1 VFINIKNTIYGGVC
15 IMVAPDIV
23 LRKKGELPHKAIP
36 ISIPYRF
43 RQGKIRNREMGIVS
57 CKPTKLD

>member
-1 VFINIKNTIYGGVC
+1 
-15 IMVAPDIV
+15 MVAPDIV
-23 LRKKGELPHKAIP
+23 LRKKGELPQKAIP

-43 RQGKIRNREMGIVS
+43 RQGKIRNRDRVIVS